1 MLAFMAAFIAFMA
14 GADAAVFLAA
24 FFLAAFIAFMVF
36 MALALG
42 MMKDV

>member
-1 MLAFMAAFIAFMA
+1 MLAFLAAFMAFMA
-14 GADAAVFLAA
+14 GAGAAV
-24 FFLAAFIAFMVF
+24 FLAAFIAFMVF